1 MEKFEDIVKWAVKD
15 YASNG
20 VTTVQCGLVSEML
33 MAISQPVF
41 DSGIIPL
48 RVGIWPDHEFSKKIV
63 KGEVDVTSHNSKM
76 VQMGA
81 AKIIGDGSI
90 QGYTAHLTKPYFV
103 PFKGDKE
110 YRGYPVIDREKMT
123 ELVKTFHQAGMQ
135 IAMHGNGDATI
146 DDIIYAVDQ
155 AQKEFPREDT
165 RHIVIHAQTTRD
177 DQLDEMKR
185 LGLTPSFFS
194 AHAYYWGDRHCDIF
208 LGEERAFRMNPAKS
222 ALDRGIRFTIHLAT
236 PVTPINPLLLVW
248 SAVNRISSGG
258 NVIGEEERITPIQ
271 ALRAVTID
279 AAWQIFQEKNR
290 GSLEIGKYADMVILS
305 DNPLENPSS
314 IKNIEVV
321 ETIVGGETVYR
332 KET

>member
-1 MEKFEDIVKWAVKD
+1 
-15 YASNG
+15 
-20 VTTVQCGLVSEML
+20 
-33 MAISQPVF
+33 
-41 DSGIIPL
+41 
-48 RVGIWPDHEFSKKIV
+48 
-63 KGEVDVTSHNSKM
+63 
-76 VQMGA
+76 
-81 AKIIGDGSI
+81 
-90 QGYTAHLTKPYFV
+90 
-103 PFKGDKE
+103 
-110 YRGYPVIDREKMT
+110 
-123 ELVKTFHQAGMQ
+123 MQ
-135 IAMHGNGDATI
+135 IAIHGNGDATI

-155 AQKEFPREDT
+155 AQKEYPREDT
-165 RHIVIHAQTTRD
+165 RHVVIHAQTTRD

-194 AHAYYWGDRHCDIF
+194 AHAYYWGDRHCKIF

-222 ALDRGIRFTIHLAT
+222 ALDKGIRFTIHLDT

-305 DNPLENPSS
+305 DNPLKSPSS
-314 IKNIEVV
+314 INTIEVE
-321 ETIVGGETVYR
+321 ETIVAGATVYR